1 MRFQTKL
8 MLVFILLLLSVV
20 GLMAFFNYQ
29 NAKRL
34 LGQVETDLQEVVNT
48 VHFSTRKLSA
58 EKGPDREFLEKFI
71 EEFKA
76 KKGVKEVS
84 IVSNR
89 HEVIASS
96 NPKRI
101 GRKEQVLSGK
111 EIVVQEEFG
120 SPDSAREGGRRVR
133 YEVRMPLIRDDRVIG
148 LVQTSIALTDFRSL
162 LRETYVKNLG
172 IALAAL
178 LVACGASFFILNRL
192 NKPIRSLSSAA
203 DRVSSGDL
211 TVEIPVPGKDEM
223 GRLAASFNA
232 MIRKL
237 AEQKALEDR
246 LRSLERQAI
255 LAELASTLAH
265 EIRNPLNLINL
276 TADHL
281 GDQFQPD
288 DPERRSDYRDFVA
301 SLKSEV
307 KHLNHVV
314 GDFLA
319 LGKPHKLNKADF
331 RLEGLLEQVEIMVKQ
346 QLAVKG
352 IRFAIDCPEDLRI
365 TADQEQFRLVL
376 LNLVLN
382 SIEAVGPGGL
392 IRLRARMEKA
402 DGPDAGGSLKLAVTD
417 DGKGVEPDHLELIF
431 EPYFTKRDGGTGLGL
446 ALARRILEEHGGRIH
461 ARNNPEGGVTME
473 MAMPAGKA

>member
-20 GLMAFFNYQ
+20 GLMAFFSFQ

-34 LGQVETDLQEVVNT
+34 LGEVESDMQDIVNT
-48 VHFSTRKLSA
+48 VHFSTRKLST

-101 GRKEQVLSGK
+101 GRKDQGLSGK
-111 EIVVQEEFG
+111 EIVVREEFG
-120 SPDSAREGGRRVR
+120 APDSGREGTRRLR
-133 YEVRMPLIRDDRVIG
+133 YEVRMPLIRDDHVIG
-148 LVQTSIALTDFRSL
+148 LVQTSIGLTDFRTL
-162 LRETYVKNLG
+162 LREAYMKNLG
-172 IALAAL
+172 IAITAL
-178 LVACGASFFILNRL
+178 SVACGASFFILYRL
-192 NKPIRSLSSAA
+192 NKPIRSLSTAA

-211 TVEIPVPGKDEM
+211 TVKIPYLGTDEM
-223 GRLAASFNA
+223 GRLASSFNG
-232 MIRKL
+232 MILKL
-237 AEQKALEDR
+237 AEQKSLEDR
-246 LRSLERQAI
+246 VRGLERQAI

-281 GDQFQPD
+281 GDQFLPED
-288 DPERRSDYRDFVA
+288 AERRSDYQGLIG

-319 LGKPHKLNKADF
+319 LGRPHKLHKLDF
-331 RLEGLLEQVEIMVKQ
+331 RLEGLLEQVEMMVKQ
-346 QLAVKG
+346 QLATKG
-352 IRFAIDCPEDLRI
+352 IRFSIDCPEDLRLV
-365 TADQEQFRLVL
+365 ADQEQIRLVL
-376 LNLVLN
+376 LNLLLN
-382 SIEAVGPGGL
+382 SVEAVGKGGR
-392 IRLRARMEKA
+392 IRIRARL
-402 DGPDAGGSLKLAVTD
+402 DSGGMLKLAVID
-417 DGKGVEPDHLELIF
+417 DGKGVDPENLELIF

-446 ALARRILEEHGGRIH
+446 ALVRRILDEHGGRIQ
-461 ARNNPEGGVTME
+461 ARNNPEGGLSME
-473 MAMPAGKA
+473 VELPAGEA

>member
-20 GLMAFFNYQ
+20 GLMAFFSFQ

-34 LGQVETDLQEVVNT
+34 LGEVESDMQDIVNT
-48 VHFSTRKLSA
+48 VHFSTRKLST

-101 GRKEQVLSGK
+101 GRKDQGLSGK
-111 EIVVQEEFG
+111 EIVVREEFG
-120 SPDSAREGGRRVR
+120 APDSGREGSRRLR
-133 YEVRMPLIRDDRVIG
+133 YEVRMPLIRDDHVIG
-148 LVQTSIALTDFRSL
+148 LVQTSIGLTDFRTL
-162 LRETYVKNLG
+162 LREAYMKNLG
-172 IALAAL
+172 IAITAL
-178 LVACGASFFILNRL
+178 LVACGASFFILYRL
-192 NKPIRSLSSAA
+192 NKPIRSLSAAA
-203 DRVSSGDL
+203 DRVSFGDL
-211 TVEIPVPGKDEM
+211 TVKIPYLGTDEM
-223 GRLAASFNA
+223 GRLASSFNG
-232 MIRKL
+232 MILKL
-237 AEQKALEDR
+237 AEQKSLEDR
-246 LRSLERQAI
+246 LRGLERQAI

-281 GDQFQPD
+281 GDQFQPEHS
-288 DPERRSDYRDFVA
+288 ERRADYQDLIA

-319 LGKPHKLNKADF
+319 LGRPHKLHKVDF
-331 RLEGLLEQVEIMVKQ
+331 RLEGLLEQVEMMVKQ
-346 QLAVKG
+346 QLATKG
-352 IRFAIDCPEDLRI
+352 IRFSIDCPEDLGLV
-365 TADQEQFRLVL
+365 ADQEQIRLVL
-376 LNLVLN
+376 LNLLLN
-382 SIEAVGPGGL
+382 SVEAVGAGGR
-392 IRLRARMEKA
+392 IRIRARLDE
-402 DGPDAGGSLKLAVTD
+402 GGALRLSVID
-417 DGKGVEPDHLELIF
+417 NGKGVDPENLELIF

-446 ALARRILEEHGGRIH
+446 ALVRRILEEHGGRIQ
-461 ARNNPEGGVTME
+461 ARNNPEGGLSME
-473 MAMPAGKA
+473 VELPAGEALA

>member
-1 MRFQTKL
+1 

-20 GLMAFFNYQ
+20 ALMAYFNYQ
-29 NAKRL
+29 NAKKL
-34 LGQVETDLQEVVNT
+34 LGEVETDLQEIVNT

-58 EKGPDREFLEKFI
+58 AQGPDREFLEKFI

-101 GRKEQVLSGK
+101 GRQDQGLSGK
-111 EIVVQEEFG
+111 EIVVQEQFG
-120 SPDSAREGGRRVR
+120 VPDSLRDSTRETGSHRLR

-148 LVQTSIALTDFRSL
+148 LVQTSIALTDFRGL
-162 LRETYVKNLG
+162 LREAYLKNIA
-172 IALAAL
+172 IALTAL
-178 LVACGASFFILNRL
+178 FVACGASFFILNRL
-192 NKPIRSLSSAA
+192 NQPIRTLSAA
-203 DRVSSGDL
+203 AEKVAFGDL
-211 TVEIPVPGKDEM
+211 TMRIPDLGQDEM

-232 MIRKL
+232 MILKL

-246 LRSLERQAI
+246 LRTLERQAI

-281 GDQFQPD
+281 GDQFR
-288 DPERRSDYRDFVA
+288 PEDAQRREDYESLIS

-319 LGKPHKLNKADF
+319 LGRPHKLNKAEF
-331 RLEGLLEQVEIMVKQ
+331 RLEELIEQVEVMVKQ
-346 QLAVKG
+346 QLATKG
-352 IRFAIDCPEDLRI
+352 IRFSLDCPTDLRI
-365 TADQEQFRLVL
+365 TADQEQIRLVL
-376 LNLVLN
+376 LNLLLN
-382 SIEAVGPGGL
+382 SIEAVQRGGQ
-392 IRLRARMEKA
+392 IGIRARV
-402 DGPDAGGSLKLAVTD
+402 DGSGSLSMAISD
-417 DGKGVEPDHLELIF
+417 DGKGVDPGNLELIF
-431 EPYFTKRDGGTGLGL
+431 EPYFTKRHGGTGLGL
-446 ALARRILEEHGGRIH
+446 ALVRRILEEHGGRIL
-461 ARNNPEGGVTME
+461 AANNPEGGLTME
-473 MAMPAGKA
+473 VMLPAGKA

>member
-1 MRFQTKL
+1 
-8 MLVFILLLLSVV
+8 MLVFILLLLTVV

-34 LGQVETDLQEVVNT
+34 LGEVEADLQEIVNT
-48 VHFSTRKLSA
+48 VHFSTRKLSS

-101 GRKEQVLSGK
+101 GRQEQGLSGK
-111 EIVVQEEFG
+111 EIVVQEQFG
-120 SPDSAREGGRRVR
+120 MPDTAREQGREAGSHRLR

-148 LVQTSIALTDFRSL
+148 LVQTSIALTDFRHL
-162 LRETYVKNLG
+162 LREAYMKNLG

-192 NKPIRSLSSAA
+192 NQPIRILSAA
-203 DRVSSGDL
+203 AEKVAFGDL
-211 TVEIPVPGKDEM
+211 TVRINGLGQDEM
-223 GRLAASFNA
+223 GRLASSFNG
-232 MIRKL
+232 MIEKL
-237 AEQKALEDR
+237 AEQKALEER
-246 LRSLERQAI
+246 LRNLERQAI

-281 GDQFQPD
+281 GDQFR
-288 DPERRSDYRDFVA
+288 PEDAQRGEDYQGLVS

-307 KHLNHVV
+307 KHLNNVV
-314 GDFLA
+314 GDFLV
-319 LGKPHKLNKADF
+319 LGRPHKLRKESF
-331 RLEGLLEQVEIMVKQ
+331 RLEELIEQVEVMVKQ
-346 QLAVKG
+346 QLATKG
-352 IRFAIDCPEDLRI
+352 IRFECECPGNLRLN
-365 TADQEQFRLVL
+365 ADQEQIRLVL
-376 LNLVLN
+376 LNLMLN
-382 SIEAVGPGGL
+382 AIEAVGRGGTIGIHAGL
-392 IRLRARMEKA
+392 
-402 DGPDAGGSLKLAVTD
+402 DGKGGMNLTVSD
-417 DGKGVEPDHLELIF
+417 DGKGVDPGSLELIF
-431 EPYFTKRDGGTGLGL
+431 EPYFSKRDGGTGLGL
-446 ALARRILEEHGGRIH
+446 ALVRRIMEEHGGRIL
-461 ARNNPEGGVTME
+461 AANNPVGGLTME
-473 MAMPAGKA
+473 LTLPAGEA

>member
-20 GLMAFFNYQ
+20 ALMAWFNYR

-34 LGQVETDLQEVVNT
+34 LGEVEADLQEIVST
-48 VHFSTRKLSA
+48 VHFSTRKLSSA
-58 EKGPDREFLEKFI
+58 QGPDREFLEKFI

-101 GRKEQVLSGK
+101 GRQEMALSGK
-111 EIVVQEEFG
+111 EIVVQEQFG
-120 SPDSAREGGRRVR
+120 VPDSLRDSTREGGKRLR

-148 LVQTSIALTDFRSL
+148 LVQTSIALTDFRGL
-162 LRETYVKNLG
+162 LREAYVKNIA

-178 LVACGASFFILNRL
+178 LVACGLSFFILNRL
-192 NKPIRSLSSAA
+192 NQPIRTLSAA
-203 DRVSSGDL
+203 AEKVAFGEL
-211 TVEIPVPGKDEM
+211 TPVLIAGLGQDEM
-223 GRLAASFNA
+223 GRLAASFNG
-232 MIRKL
+232 MIQKL
-237 AEQKALEDR
+237 AEQKVLEER
-246 LRSLERQAI
+246 LRTLERQAI

-281 GDQFQPD
+281 GDQFKPTD
-288 DPERRSDYRDFVA
+288 ADRGRDYQDLIS

-319 LGKPHKLNKADF
+319 LGRPHRINKAEFHLD
-331 RLEGLLEQVEIMVKQ
+331 GLLAQVEVMVKQ
-346 QLAVKG
+346 QLATKG
-352 IRFAIDCPEDLRI
+352 VRYSVDCPEDL
-365 TADQEQFRLVL
+365 TVKADQEQVRLVV
-376 LNLVLN
+376 LNLLLN
-382 SIEAVGPGGL
+382 SIEAVRPGGH
-392 IRLRARMEKA
+392 IRIRARPA
-402 DGPDAGGSLKLAVTD
+402 IAGAIAVSVSD
-417 DGKGVEPDHLELIF
+417 DGKGVEPANLEMIF

-446 ALARRILEEHGGRIH
+446 ALARRIMEEHGGSIR
-461 ARNNPEGGVTME
+461 AVNNPDGGLTME
-473 MAMPAGKA
+473 LDLPAGEA

>member
-8 MLVFILLLLSVV
+8 MLVFIFLLLTVV
-20 GLMAFFNYQ
+20 GLMAFFNYRS
-29 NAKRL
+29 AKRL
-34 LGQVETDLQEVVNT
+34 LGKVETDLQEIVNT
-48 VHFSTRKLSA
+48 VHFSTRKLSS

-84 IVSNR
+84 IVSSR

-101 GRKEQVLSGK
+101 GRKEQSLSGK
-111 EIVVQEEFG
+111 EIVVREEFG
-120 SPDSAREGGRRVR
+120 ATDSVRESGRRIR

-162 LRETYVKNLG
+162 LREAYVKNMG
-172 IALAAL
+172 IAITAL
-178 LVACGASFFILNRL
+178 LVACGASFFILYRL
-192 NKPIRSLSSAA
+192 NKPIRSLSAA
-203 DRVSSGDL
+203 AVRVSQGDL
-211 TVEIPVPGKDEM
+211 TVRMPDLGKDEM
-223 GRLAASFNA
+223 GRLASSFNG
-232 MIRKL
+232 MIEKL

-246 LRSLERQAI
+246 VRGLERQGI

-281 GDQFQPD
+281 GDQFSPE
-288 DPERRSDYRDFVA
+288 DPGRRADHRELID

-319 LGKPHKLNKADF
+319 LGRPHKPNKSRF
-331 RLEGLLEQVEIMVKQ
+331 RLETLLEQVEMLVKQ
-346 QLAVKG
+346 QLATKG
-352 IRFAIDCPEDLRI
+352 IRFGVDCPEDLSVN
-365 TADQEQFRLVL
+365 ADQEQIRLVF

-382 SIEAVGPGGL
+382 SVQAVGPGGR
-392 IRLRARMEKA
+392 IRVRARP
-402 DGPDAGGSLKLAVTD
+402 GTGGLLDVEVAD
-417 DGKGVEPDHLELIF
+417 DGKGVEPEKLERIF
-431 EPYFTKRDGGTGLGL
+431 EPYYTTREEGTGLGL
-446 ALARRILEEHGGRIH
+446 ALARRILDDHGGRIR
-461 ARNNPEGGVTME
+461 ARNNPEGGLTME
-473 MAMPAGKA
+473 ISMPAGEA

>member
-8 MLVFILLLLSVV
+8 MMVFLLLLLTVV

-34 LGQVETDLQEVVNT
+34 LGEVESDMQDIVNT

-101 GRKEQVLSGK
+101 GRKDQGLSGK
-111 EIVVQEEFG
+111 EIVVKEEFG
-120 SPDSAREGGRRVR
+120 APDTVREGTRRLR
-133 YEVRMPLIRDDRVIG
+133 YEVRMPLIRDDHVIG
-148 LVQTSIALTDFRSL
+148 LVQTSIGLTDFRSL
-162 LRETYVKNLG
+162 LREAYVKNLG
-172 IALAAL
+172 IALTAL
-178 LVACGASFFILNRL
+178 LVACGASFFILHRL
-192 NKPIRSLSSAA
+192 NKPIRSLSAAA
-203 DRVSSGDL
+203 DRVSFGDL
-211 TVEIPVPGKDEM
+211 TVKIPDLGKDEM
-223 GRLAASFNA
+223 GRLASSFNG
-232 MIRKL
+232 MILKL
-237 AEQKALEDR
+237 AEQKSLEDR
-246 LRSLERQAI
+246 VRGLERQAI

-281 GDQFQPD
+281 GDQFLPEPPD
-288 DPERRSDYRDFVA
+288 RRADYQGLIA

-319 LGKPHKLNKADF
+319 LGRPHKLRKLDF
-331 RLEGLLEQVEIMVKQ
+331 RLEGLLEQVEMMVKQ
-346 QLAVKG
+346 QLATKG
-352 IRFAIDCPEDLRI
+352 IHFSIDCPEDLSVV
-365 TADQEQFRLVL
+365 ADQEQIRLVL
-376 LNLVLN
+376 LNLLLN
-382 SIEAVGPGGL
+382 SIEAVGPEGR
-392 IRLRARMEKA
+392 IRIRARLDET
-402 DGPDAGGSLKLAVTD
+402 GTLKLTVID
-417 DGKGVEPDHLELIF
+417 NGKGVDAENLEHIF

-446 ALARRILEEHGGRIH
+446 ALVRRILEEHGGRIQ
-461 ARNNPEGGVTME
+461 ARNNPEGGLSMDVE
-473 MAMPAGKA
+473 LPAGEVKG

>member
-8 MLVFILLLLSVV
+8 MLVFLLLLLSVV

-34 LGQVETDLQEVVNT
+34 LGEVEADMQEIVNT
-48 VHFSTRKLSA
+48 VHFSTRKLST

-84 IVSNR
+84 IVSSR

-101 GRKEQVLSGK
+101 GRKDQGLSGK

-120 SPDSAREGGRRVR
+120 VPDSVREGVRRVR

-162 LRETYVKNLG
+162 LRETYMKNLG

-178 LVACGASFFILNRL
+178 LVACGASFFILSRL
-192 NKPIRSLSSAA
+192 NKPIRSLSAAA
-203 DRVSSGDL
+203 DRVSLGDL
-211 TVEIPVPGKDEM
+211 TVKIPDLGKDEM
-223 GRLAASFNA
+223 GRLAASLNG
-232 MIRKL
+232 MIIKL

-246 LRSLERQAI
+246 LRGLERQAI

-281 GDQFQPD
+281 GDQFRPE
-288 DPERRSDYRDFVA
+288 DPGRSADYQGLVV

-307 KHLNHVV
+307 KHLNQVV

-319 LGKPHKLNKADF
+319 MGRPHKLNKADF
-331 RLEGLLEQVEIMVKQ
+331 RLEGLLEQVEMMVKQ
-346 QLAVKG
+346 QLATKE
-352 IRFAIDCPEDLRI
+352 IRFSIDCPEDLRI
-365 TADQEQFRLVL
+365 LADQEQIRLVL
-376 LNLVLN
+376 LNLLLN
-382 SIEAVGPGGL
+382 SIEAVGRGGR
-392 IRLRARMEKA
+392 IRIRARK
-402 DGPDAGGSLKLAVTD
+402 DAEAVLRLAVTD
-417 DGKGVEPDHLELIF
+417 DGKGVDPENLDRIF
-431 EPYFTKRDGGTGLGL
+431 EPYFTKRAGGTGLGL
-446 ALARRILEEHGGRIH
+446 ALVRRILDDHGGSIH
-461 ARNNPEGGVTME
+461 AQNNPEGGLTME
-473 MAMPAGKA
+473 MALPEGEA

>member
-20 GLMAFFNYQ
+20 GLMAYFNYQ
-29 NAKRL
+29 NAKKL
-34 LGQVETDLQEVVNT
+34 LGEVEADLQEIVNT
-48 VHFSTRKLSA
+48 VHFSTRKLST

-89 HEVIASS
+89 QEVIASS

-101 GRKEQVLSGK
+101 GRQVQGLSGK
-111 EIVVQEEFG
+111 EIVVQEQFG
-120 SPDSAREGGRRVR
+120 APDSVREGGHRLR
-133 YEVRMPLIRDDRVIG
+133 YEVRVPLIRDDRVIG

-172 IALAAL
+172 IACTAL
-178 LVACGASFFILNRL
+178 LVACGASFFILYRL
-192 NKPIRSLSSAA
+192 NKPIRSLSAA
-203 DRVSSGDL
+203 AEKVSFGDL
-211 TVEIPVPGKDEM
+211 TVTIPSSGSDEM
-223 GRLAASFNA
+223 GRLAASFNV
-232 MIRKL
+232 MIGKL

-246 LRSLERQAI
+246 LRGLERQAI

-288 DPERRSDYRDFVA
+288 EAERKADYQGLIV

-307 KHLNHVV
+307 KHLNQVV

-319 LGKPHKLNKADF
+319 LGRPHKLNKADF
-331 RLEGLLEQVEIMVKQ
+331 RLEGLLEQVEMMVKQ

-352 IRFAIDCPEDLRI
+352 IRFSIDCPEDLRV
-365 TADQEQFRLVL
+365 TADQEQMRLVF
-376 LNLVLN
+376 LNLLLN
-382 SIEAVGPGGL
+382 SIEAVGSGGR
-392 IRLRARMEKA
+392 IRIRARLEE
-402 DGPDAGGSLKLAVTD
+402 GLLTVAVID
-417 DGKGVEPDHLELIF
+417 DGKGVEPGNLELIF

-446 ALARRILEEHGGRIH
+446 ALVRRILDEHGGRIH
-461 ARNNPEGGVTME
+461 ARNNPEGGLTME
-473 MAMPAGKA
+473 MTLPAGEA